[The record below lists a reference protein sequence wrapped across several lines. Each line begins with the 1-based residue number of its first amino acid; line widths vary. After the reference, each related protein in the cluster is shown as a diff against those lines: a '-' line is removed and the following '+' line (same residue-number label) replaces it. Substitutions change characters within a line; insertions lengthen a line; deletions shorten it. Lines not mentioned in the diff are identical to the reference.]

1 MKQGKRINV
10 FILSAIS
17 LLLMISCATTKLS
30 SVWRDESYSGKI
42 KKVFIIGASPKPDI
56 RRLFESKFADQLK
69 YRGLDAVASD
79 QVLPSD
85 KMLDKE
91 TIVSKIKGLDIDT
104 VLITRLTGKKVVT
117 TSADWYGNYSGGFRG
132 DFRRDLRGDFGEG
145 FSKTTFKDELVSLE
159 TNLYEVRTEKLIW
172 SVSSETLF
180 MEERSIYKIIKSLVK
195 VMATQLSKE
204 KFIKTGK

>member
-1 MKQGKRINV
+1 MKQGKHSNV
-10 FILSAIS
+10 FILAVIS
-17 LLLMISCATTKLS
+17 LLLMTSCATTKLY

-56 RRLFESKFADQLK
+56 RRLFERKFVNQLK
-69 YRGLDAVASD
+69 SRGVDAVASN

-91 TIVSKIKGLDIDT
+91 TIISKIKGLDIDT
-104 VLITRLTGKKVVT
+104 VLITRVTEKKTIV
-117 TSADWYGNYSGGFRG
+117 AAFGGWYDSYSEGFGGGFSG
-132 DFRRDLRGDFGEG
+132 A
-145 FSKTTFKDELVSLE
+145 TFEDELVSLE

-172 SVSSETLF
+172 SASSETVF
-180 MEERSIYKIIKSLVK
+180 MEERSILRTIKSLVK